1 MKKLN
6 FALFILLSLFQ
17 FQHSSQASTKPEVEN
32 IYQDIRKELG
42 ILPSFL
48 KEYPPFSIAGA
59 WIDLKGLLL
68 NPQTILPPK
77 YKELI
82 ALAVSNQIPC
92 RYGQIFHSEFARF
105 YKAGDLEMK
114 EAIAVA
120 GLTRKWSVFFH
131 GIQLDPGEYRSE
143 IDKALMY
150 QNNLKNFQAMEIAPT
165 NEERKIET
173 AEEVYRDAKK
183 IFGFVPNFLTQ
194 YPKASVVGAWREFK
208 GLSFNSYT
216 TIPLKYK
223 SLLGLAVASQIPCSY
238 CVYFHT
244 LSAILEGATKE
255 EIQESAAIAAQ
266 VRNWSG
272 NFNGLMMSDADFKN
286 EVAQMID
293 YLKNKP
299 TKVTVT
305 PNLSTGAATK

>member
-1 MKKLN
+1 MKKINLS
-6 FALFILLSLFQ
+6 LVILLTFFQ
-17 FQHSSQASTKPEVEN
+17 FQSSSASSTKPEIEN

-48 KEYPPFSIAGA
+48 KDYPPFSIAGA
-59 WIDLKGLLL
+59 WLDFKGLLL
-68 NPQTILPPK
+68 NPQTILPSK

-82 ALAVSNQIPC
+82 ALAVANQIPC
-92 RYGQIFHSEFARF
+92 RYGQIFHTEFARF
-105 YKAGDLEMK
+105 YKASELEMK

-150 QNNLKNFQAMEIAPT
+150 QNNLKNFQAMEMAPAS
-165 NEERKIET
+165 EEKKIET
-173 AEEVYRDAKK
+173 PDDVFKDAKK
-183 IFGFVPNFLTQ
+183 VFGFVPNFLTQ
-194 YPKASVVGAWREFK
+194 YPRSSLVGTWREFK

-223 SLLGLAVASQIPCSY
+223 ALLGVAVASQIPCSY

-244 LSAILEGATKE
+244 LSAIMEGVTKE
-255 EIQESAAIAAQ
+255 EIQETVAISAL

-272 NFNGLMMSDADFKN
+272 NLNGLMMSDTDFKN
-286 EVAQMID
+286 EVTQMVSH
-293 YLKNKP
+293 LKNR
-299 TKVTVT
+299 TTQ
-305 PNLSTGAATK
+305 LGAPPRSE